1 MDEAYEKGEQERL
14 DASEIAA
21 MATEIARGAIEHYRA
36 GNEYQVEETRKEDGT
51 TEFTV
56 TTNLGHGDSIIA
68 QRMCFSNNGVL
79 ARMYSHYGES
89 FYLYD
94 EREGFLNFAI
104 YRRKGSRE
112 KTREITVLI
121 AKDRQTFMEEEDF
134 GGQQLTVS
142 YVPKRQG
149 NFIFFSQDKAFLG
162 WSGEDELPVQDVER
176 ILPLGRQISLDDL
189 LGLGLDLTLFR
200 QRDGYGNPNIP
211 TIPQTDG
218 FPLLVHYRRGHEIE
232 SIWMPDFS
240 CGING
245 IALPLEADPCGWLT
259 FVKFSNK
266 PYIQARAFVMS
277 IRQEGLSVKDI
288 EGVPTIECTVLVDDQ
303 EIPVT
308 LPVKTG
314 RFVPHKPTVLRRLKI
329 KVADFVANKIVAR
342 SRTDIRG
349 KWVQTTLE
357 EVESEVKNGFLNGSI
372 LRQAVYGYYL
382 AHYAPKPE

>member
-1 MDEAYEKGEQERL
+1 
-14 DASEIAA
+14 
-21 MATEIARGAIEHYRA
+21 
-36 GNEYQVEETRKEDGT
+36 
-51 TEFTV
+51 
-56 TTNLGHGDSIIA
+56 
-68 QRMCFSNNGVL
+68 
-79 ARMYSHYGES
+79 
-89 FYLYD
+89 
-94 EREGFLNFAI
+94 
-104 YRRKGSRE
+104 
-112 KTREITVLI
+112 
-121 AKDRQTFMEEEDF
+121 MEEEDF

-277 IRQEGLSVKDI
+277 IRQEGLSVKNI

-308 LPVKTG
+308 LPV
-314 RFVPHKPTVLRRLKI
+314 
-329 KVADFVANKIVAR
+329 KIVAR